1 MIAVIKWTLWQR
13 RWSTLWWAIG
23 IAAFIFLS
31 LSFYASFRDQAAQLN
46 QVLDRLPAAARS
58 LFTGNADFLSP
69 QGFLSA
75 RVYYLMLPLLLS
87 FLAIGLGSSLI
98 SREEE
103 TGTLE
108 LLLARPISRTRLLA
122 AKALAGLIITVT
134 VSLTSLVST
143 LVICK
148 LVKLEIPLGGIVVT
162 TLTCTVL
169 ALVFGALAFAMSAL
183 GRSARLASVGL
194 SVIVA
199 LGGYIISSLAGAVKW
214 LEWPAKF
221 FPYHYYRPTE
231 TLAGVYVWR
240 DSLLL
245 LGVTAILL
253 IIAWQGFSKRDL
265 NG

>member
-1 MIAVIKWTLWQR
+1 MIAVIKWTFWQR

-23 IAAFIFLS
+23 VAAFIFLS

-122 AKALAGLIITVT
+122 AKTLAGLIITVT

-148 LVKLEIPLGGIVVT
+148 LVKLEIPLGRVVVT

-199 LGGYIISSLAGAVKW
+199 LGGYIVSSLAGAVKW
-214 LEWPAKF
+214 LEWPAKL

-253 IIAWQGFSKRDL
+253 IIAWQGFRNRDL
-265 NG
+265 NA